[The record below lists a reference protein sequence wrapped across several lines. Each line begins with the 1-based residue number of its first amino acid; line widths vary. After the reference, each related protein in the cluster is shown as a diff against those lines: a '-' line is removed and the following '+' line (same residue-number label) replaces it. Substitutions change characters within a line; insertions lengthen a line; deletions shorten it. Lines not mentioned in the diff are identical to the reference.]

1 MRRLI
6 LIHSVLGMVL
16 ALVSTA
22 NATIIWG
29 VTGTANMNQA
39 SARSEVFTI
48 DTTAWTVTK
57 LHTTTRNCHSKGRNY
72 SDIAVTPSGRVYCVG
87 SDYKGGGSYFKD
99 FFQLDPATGQ
109 VTNVWHGINPRGKQM
124 NALTALDDKTLL
136 AVEGGYYGMQ
146 PYLIKIELDDSGN
159 FVQATNLG
167 QIDGYSAKSSGGDI
181 VRKSDGSCFL
191 AALGG
196 GDDFYQID
204 PQDPGSA
211 SKLVTID
218 RSSIAGLAYDFDA
231 VVGSSPYDFEG
242 AVSPALLGGVFTN
255 DRSIYNINLTT
266 GITTQVFDLSGQ
278 IQWNIF
284 GLDSVPE
291 STTALFLTLGA
302 VLIRIK
308 RK

>member
-1 MRRLI
+1 MRKLL
-6 LIHSVLGMVL
+6 LIHSVVGMLL

-39 SARSEVFTI
+39 SARAEVFTI
-48 DTTAWTVTK
+48 DTTTWTVTK
-57 LHTTTRNCHSKGRNY
+57 LHTTTQNCCGKGRNY

-109 VTNVWHGINPRGKQM
+109 VTNVWHGINPRGEEM

-167 QIDGYSAKSSGGDI
+167 RIDGCSAKSSGGDI
-181 VRKSDGSCFL
+181 VCKPDGSGFL
-191 AALGG
+191 AALGN

-204 PQDPGSA
+204 PQDPASA

-255 DRSIYNINLTT
+255 ERAIYNINLTT
-266 GITTQVFDLSGQ
+266 GITTHVFDLSGQ
-278 IQWNIF
+278 IKWNIF

-291 STTALFLTLGA
+291 PTTALFLTLGA
-302 VLIRIK
+302 VIIRIK